1 MRRLKNLLRRR
12 GIIAIFGSPAAA
24 TNRDE
29 GRDWPVFAHTMIGT
43 RRLSHLRSCV
53 ERVLE
58 EGVPGD
64 LIEAGVWRGGAGI
77 LMRGVLRA
85 HLVIDRQVWI
95 AGSFAGFPPPDASA
109 HPADAGSDWHK
120 WSELAV
126 TRSEVETNFQR
137 YGLLD
142 DGGRFL
148 GGGFSETLPT
158 LADRRWAV
166 IPG

>member
-53 ERVLE
+53 EQVIS

-77 LMRGVLRA
+77 LMRGVLYARG
-85 HLVIDRQVWI
+85 ITNRDVWV
-95 AGSFAGFPPPDASA
+95 ADSFAGLPPPTA
-109 HPADAGSDWHK
+109 
-120 WSELAV
+120 L
-126 TRSEVETNFQR
+126 
-137 YGLLD
+137 
-142 DGGRFL
+142 
-148 GGGFSETLPT
+148 
-158 LADRRWAV
+158 
-166 IPG
+166 